1 MPTCSMRKKEAP
13 RVWPAEIRV
22 ERRQDVL
29 AILGVDAAEPAGV
42 IHLGKD
48 KGILAVP
55 CRQVV
60 AVHVLR
66 EDESVTERALDVYV
80 PQSLLGVAP
89 QPGTDEAGRIMTVF
103 RRSRQGGVADRR
115 VNQYVIG
122 VHGSRV
128 SHVDTRQIGV
138 FSFLG
143 LRLKGQILDADHGL
157 VEAVE
162 VRSRSGRQNAAG
174 VAAGSV

>member
-1 MPTCSMRKKEAP
+1 MVLERSVEQVVGIEHEILVVEVVRHLSAVHLDADLLDAEERGPA
-13 RVWPAEIRV
+13 RVAREIRV
-22 ERRQDVL
+22 KRRQDVL

-89 QPGTDEAGRIMTVF
+89 QPGTDEAGRIMTV
-103 RRSRQGGVADRR
+103 RAV
-115 VNQYVIG
+115 
-122 VHGSRV
+122 
-128 SHVDTRQIGV
+128 
-138 FSFLG
+138 
-143 LRLKGQILDADHGL
+143 LRTD
-157 VEAVE
+157 E
-162 VRSRSGRQNAAG
+162 
-174 VAAGSV
+174 